1 MGKKLKSKDACKKN
15 HHQKAILT
23 IRRSIRIDI
32 DIISNKKQRSK
43 IIHQNQSQKYN
54 NNINPSSK
62 IFIPNKIITIN
73 TPKLIIKNNPL
84 LIPKPKWMSSSTQKI
99 KNSSERLDQEIIDY
113 INYITP
119 NSFSS
124 LKRNY
129 TIELLTHT
137 IQKYNP
143 SWQVTLYGSFSQN
156 LSTVFSDIDIAIY
169 NNKKFSYRD
178 CFKLFEIMNILQ
190 KENFSEDIEFINA
203 RVPILRGT
211 CAKTG
216 INFDISF
223 NKKTGIKAVD
233 LVRNVVDNNI
243 IIKQAVIFIKILLKI
258 NNLNETYTGGMCS
271 FLVFHLV
278 YYFYIVYHKKNNN
291 NNCNNYIGNN
301 NSNNSSLNVNAND
314 THINCKSAQFKDNK
328 YNIFNNSEKND
339 NENISNNNG
348 IFDIEDIRSNYSD
361 FNTEESTICSSISD
375 NRKNERLNNICDNKY
390 NNRYNND
397 EVKIGDFLL
406 NFLKF
411 YGFEFDYKH
420 FGFSVNEKNFG
431 KTFEKINGYQESSIS
446 VESIEEEE
454 IDIGIK
460 CFKYYEIV
468 ELFQR
473 TYFKIKMERDNNE
486 FSVLKSLEFPENNTC

>member
-43 IIHQNQSQKYN
+43 IIHQSQKYN
-54 NNINPSSK
+54 NLNPSSK
-62 IFIPNKIITIN
+62 LFIPNKIITLN
-73 TPKLIIKNNPL
+73 TPKLIIKNNPV

-99 KNSSERLDQEIIDY
+99 KNSSERLDHEIIDY

-143 SWQVTLYGSFSQN
+143 NWQVILYGSFSQN

-169 NNKKFSYRD
+169 NNKKFNYRD

-190 KENFSEDIEFINA
+190 NEGFSEDIEFINA

-233 LVRNVVDNNI
+233 LVRNVIDNNI

-278 YYFYIVYHKKNNN
+278 YYFYIVYQKKNNTN
-291 NNCNNYIGNN
+291 NN
-301 NSNNSSLNVNAND
+301 SLNVNAND
-314 THINCKSAQFKDNK
+314 THINCKSAQFKGNNN
-328 YNIFNNSEKND
+328 NIFKNREKND
-339 NENISNNNG
+339 NESIKSN
-348 IFDIEDIRSNYSD
+348 FDIEDICSNYSD
-361 FNTEESTICSSISD
+361 FNTEENTIYSSISD
-375 NRKNERLNNICDNKY
+375 NRKNERLNNICDNT
-390 NNRYNND
+390 YNND
-397 EVKIGDFLL
+397 EVKIGDFLMS
-406 NFLKF
+406 FLKF
-411 YGFEFDYKH
+411 YGFEFDYKR
-420 FGFSVNEKNFG
+420 FGFSINEKNFG
-431 KTFEKINGYQESSIS
+431 ETFEKINGYQESSIS

-473 TYFKIKMERDNNE
+473 TYFKMKTERDNNE
-486 FSVLKSLEFPENNTC
+486 FSVLKSLEFPENNTY